1 MHSKLIQTEN
11 RDFSPSK
18 LKMIWFF
25 LKPYKLH
32 VVALFILA
40 LVIGVLEATCVATIY
55 PIISFGLNI
64 ESEQDNI
71 FLSLMGK
78 ITAILPIKDAF
89 IFFCVLLILLSVLL
103 FIVKLFNTYFT
114 LRTASDIAIKNKESI
129 FEKKMMTDYQYLLD
143 QKQGRSIYTTIAAPD
158 SLIQLLTTIA
168 KLTSEVASILFILI
182 FLFSLSWEATTLVM
196 LAGVGYYFVT
206 HYIGIKV
213 SYPTAVG
220 RLESSTK
227 EYEVLNEVLNGIKQI
242 KVFLTQSE
250 WAKNFKSAVR
260 QYYYHYRKGNLW
272 NEIPPLCIW
281 LLAFSSIGM
290 VGVILKIQN
299 PSGFTLALPLFG
311 TFAFAVLRLIPPI
324 SNFGRLKMH
333 IVSALP
339 NSEIVYSALTK
350 DFNKIKD
357 GERKLRSFTSN
368 IRLDSIS
375 FVHKGRSKTIE
386 DVSITFEKGKTTAIV
401 GASGSGKTTIV
412 DLLVR
417 LFDPD
422 TGEIKIDGMNLKE
435 YELSSWLSK
444 IGFVSQDTFI
454 FHNTIKNNIVF
465 GSDRYSE
472 EEIIGAAKSAIAHDF
487 ILEFPQGYD
496 TIVGERGMKLSGGQ
510 KQRIAIARAMIRK
523 PEILILDE
531 ATSALDN
538 VSEVLVQEAIEKVS
552 ADRTVIVVAHR
563 LSTIINADKI
573 VVLEDGHVKEEGT
586 HEELMNRRGV
596 YWNLYKTQESL

>member
-11 RDFSPSK
+11 KDFSPSK
-18 LKMIWFF
+18 LKIIRFF

-40 LVIGVLEATCVATIY
+40 LVIGVLEATCVAAIY
-55 PIISFGLNI
+55 PIISLGLNI
-64 ESEQDNI
+64 ESGQDNI

-78 ITAILPIKDAF
+78 MAAILPIKDAF
-89 IFFCVLLILLSVLL
+89 ISFCILLILLAVLIV
-103 FIVKLFNTYFT
+103 IVKLFNTYFT
-114 LRTASDIAIKNKESI
+114 LRTASAITIKNKESI
-129 FEKKMMTDYQYLLD
+129 FEKQIMADYQYLLD
-143 QKQGRSIYTTIAAPD
+143 QKQGRLIYAAIVAPD
-158 SLIQLLTTIA
+158 SLMQLMTSTA
-168 KLTSEVASILFILI
+168 KVLSETALILFILL
-182 FLFSLSWEATTLVM
+182 FLVSLSWEATILVM

-206 HYIGIKV
+206 QYIGIKV

-220 RLESSTK
+220 RMESNTK
-227 EYEVLNEVLNGIKQI
+227 EHEVLNEVLNGIKQI

-250 WAKNFKSAVR
+250 WAKNFKSAVH

-272 NEIPPLCIW
+272 NEIPSLGVW
-281 LLAFSSIGM
+281 LLAFSSIGIM
-290 VGVILKIQN
+290 GLILKIQN
-299 PSGFTLALPLFG
+299 PSGFTPLLPFFG
-311 TFAFAVLRLIPPI
+311 TFVFALLRLIPPI
-324 SNFGRLKMH
+324 SNFGRLKMQLM
-333 IVSALP
+333 STLP
-339 NSEIVYSALTK
+339 NSEMVYSALTK
-350 DFNKIKD
+350 DFDKIKD

-454 FHNTIKNNIVF
+454 FHDTIKNNIVF
-465 GSDRYSE
+465 GADRYSE

-496 TIVGERGMKLSGGQ
+496 TLVGERGMKLSGGQ

-552 ADRTVIVVAHR
+552 VDRTVIVVAHR
-563 LSTIINADKI
+563 LSTVINADKI
-573 VVLEDGHVKEEGT
+573 VVLADGHVKEEGT